1 MLLSV
6 KLRNFKAFRDE
17 QSIPLAPLTLI
28 FGKNSS
34 GKSSILQSLL
44 FLRQSMGSLAS
55 GRPPVFSGDDVDL
68 MSMRHTM
75 HGQGN
80 DKSVDGLGIGVS
92 FAWSSDTSFW
102 ARFSRRL
109 GPTLPD
115 THLGFQFDW
124 PWNYK
129 DGQVGEGSW
138 AVTVSGEDEP
148 TFTGSIRH
156 LTHRVGFPLPSVEPS
171 SSYMQLM
178 FEVYG
183 RKMWSV
189 FDTNL
194 EAWTNL
200 FREPG
205 MLRDALTDV
214 TQDDALNILQSVGVL
229 RWINPAL
236 LGEHERN
243 VTGELIESIESIELI
258 TRWFK
263 KYFRT
268 TDFSSQSSTEY
279 VYRYDIRSMEHDS
292 ESDYNPSA
300 DPEIEQSLNVVLGPR
315 DSQRPQS
322 SENMK
327 SPQGDVNKT
336 IDCTS
341 DIIKILHN
349 LQTVF
354 HSTPDMEVFIQ
365 EYVFVH
371 SQSLNTISRVIAY
384 ASDNLVSGLLDDRA
398 VSSPLRVGPRRWV
411 SAARDGLAAAL
422 GAISHVGPVREQL
435 ARLYVRDQVR
445 SGSADESGLPAFRF
459 GTARTD
465 KRRRDG
471 GTGELRERLRE
482 QELCDQV
489 NGALSRLGVAYA
501 LSVEPQE
508 IKAFKGAEADA
519 VVLTDTV
526 NNVRVG
532 MQDVGYG
539 VGQIIP
545 LIAEVMTLGSRT
557 LLIEQPELH
566 LHPGLQ
572 AELGAVLVDA
582 VKRFPRGQI
591 IAETHSEHVIL
602 RIQKLIRQ
610 QIIPPELVSIVYIDR
625 DKTYGGRKTRIPMDE
640 KGEFTVRWPQGF
652 FRERLKETID

>member
-17 QSIPLAPLTLI
+17 QLIPLAPLTLI

-75 HGQGN
+75 HGQGKY
-80 DKSVDGLGIGVS
+80 KSVDGLSIGVS

-109 GPTLPD
+109 GLTLPD

-138 AVTVSGEDEP
+138 AVTVSGEDDP

-156 LTHRVGFPLPSVEPS
+156 LTHRVGFPLPSVVPS

-205 MLRDALTDV
+205 MLRDELTDV

-243 VTGELIESIESIELI
+243 VTGELIESIESIELV
-258 TRWFK
+258 TRWFR

-279 VYRYDIRSMEHDS
+279 VYRYDTRSVEHDS
-292 ESDYNPSA
+292 ESDYNPS
-300 DPEIEQSLNVVLGPR
+300 DNPEFEQSLNVVLGPR
-315 DSQRPQS
+315 DSQRPPS

-341 DIIKILHN
+341 DVIKRLHN

-384 ASDNLVSGLLDDRA
+384 ASDNLVSGLLDDHA
-398 VSSPLRVGPRRWV
+398 VSSPLRVGPKRWV
-411 SAARDGLAAAL
+411 SAATDGLAAAL
-422 GAISHVGPVREQL
+422 GAIGHVGPVREQL

-445 SGSADESGLPAFRF
+445 SGSADESGQATVRF

-508 IKAFKGAEADA
+508 IKAFKGAEAEA

-566 LHPGLQ
+566 LHPSLQ

-582 VKRFPRGQI
+582 VRRNPSGQI
-591 IAETHSEHVIL
+591 IAETHSEHLIL
-602 RIQKLIRQ
+602 RIMKMVRDKHINSENI
-610 QIIPPELVSIVYIDR
+610 QIIYVDSGHKRAGSITNIR
-625 DKTYGGRKTRIPMDE
+625 INPYGEYVGT
-640 KGEFTVRWPQGF
+640 WPGGF
-652 FRERLKETID
+652 FEERMNELF